1 MASSSETQGLL
12 VGAMRY
18 FRRESLLQEL
28 KNPRE
33 LFLTK
38 RVPEVV
44 EIGPADWPERSFYGQ
59 SAGRISTTSGT
70 RLVRTSSQGSSALE
84 VNFRAE
90 NIASPRQ
97 VAPGSP
103 RMIWP
108 KP

>member
-1 MASSSETQGLL
+1 MDRYGLIL
-12 VGAMRY
+12 RDPGATCRGDAI
-18 FRRESLLQEL
+18 FSAR
-28 KNPRE
+28 KFTNPRE